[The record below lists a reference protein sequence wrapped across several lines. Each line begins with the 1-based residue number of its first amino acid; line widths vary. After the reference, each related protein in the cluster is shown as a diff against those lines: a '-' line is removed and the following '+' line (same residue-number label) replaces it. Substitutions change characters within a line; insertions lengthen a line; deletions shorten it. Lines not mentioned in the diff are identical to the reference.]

1 MTKKRIGKAE
11 LTNRICEDISLIT
24 LLFIKKKLSLEVRR
38 GLSMFENMPFLRAED
53 ALLGARKASS
63 PTYFVT
69 Y

>member
-11 LTNRICEDISLIT
+11 LTNRICEDNSVIT
-24 LLFIKKKLSLEVRR
+24 LLFIRKELSLDVRR
-38 GLSMFENMPFLRAED
+38 GLSTFENMPFLRGED
-53 ALLGARKASS
+53 ALLGARKAFS